1 MCFHGFTP
9 APTYKNSMNTLFVRR
24 KGFAFVR
31 SRRFACVLF
40 ASSFAFFASCGGGDL
55 GASRLRKAHSGMP
68 RDSVLALLGTG
79 SVTATG
85 GDSSRVVN
93 GFRHQ
98 RFLVNAQLM
107 EVIWYREAP
116 GSVSDKITREMETP
130 VVLASDT
137 VAGWGWKYYLADG
150 IKIGLPDPLKALA
163 PVPTAPTAPAAT
175 PDSTA
180 RRLNVTPQGSTK
192 RP

>member
-1 MCFHGFTP
+1 
-9 APTYKNSMNTLFVRR
+9 
-24 KGFAFVR
+24 
-31 SRRFACVLF
+31 
-40 ASSFAFFASCGGGDL
+40 
-55 GASRLRKAHSGMP
+55 MP

-98 RFLVNAQLM
+98 RFLVNAKLM

-137 VAGWGWKYYLADG
+137 VTGWGWKYYLADG
-150 IKIGLPDPLKALA
+150 IKMGLPDPLKQF
-163 PVPTAPTAPAAT
+163 PPIPTAPAAT
-175 PDSTA
+175 TDSTA
-180 RRLNVTPQGSTK
+180 KRLNITPQGSTK